1 MVQGRTGGMG
11 DPPVTRKR
19 DTPGLEPHWCS
30 GNTVPEFTLGWIRE
44 MAASSL
50 RKLGGPQNPA
60 YGFHRNEGR
69 VAKRP
74 SGLRLFRSVGLLI
87 RCFDSLSDISKLA
100 INLVDFL
107 KLLQRFHFFT
117 HLFKNHTQGVDGIF
131 LHHIH
136 GHDFRGG

>member
-74 SGLRLFRSVGLLI
+74 SGLRLLSINRSADTLLPLGPQCPGTGCPP
-87 RCFDSLSDISKLA
+87 R
-100 INLVDFL
+100 
-107 KLLQRFHFFT
+107 RFS
-117 HLFKNHTQGVDGIF
+117 
-131 LHHIH
+131 
-136 GHDFRGG
+136 